1 MPFPTPVHHSLD
13 EVDPESIIR
22 KGYPKDFLP
31 NPQTVR
37 FPQGKSTYW
46 LFGPEDGKKVVLIHG
61 ISTPS
66 IMWKDFAPWLAGKGF
81 RILVYDLYGRG
92 YSEAP
97 DTTYDVDL
105 FITQLVLLF
114 QHVEWSN
121 ADIIGFS
128 MGGGIAAAYASIFP
142 KLVSGKVIFV
152 ASAGLMAGV
161 PKEMSDAAVNR
172 NPDLTS
178 YPVGPEDI
186 LPRMRALQRQ
196 SLPGFVHA
204 LKSSFRDGPIRDMD
218 SAFEMLSLRL
228 HTSNAWSYT

>member
-1 MPFPTPVHHSLD
+1 MQKSQGSSPNQTQ
-13 EVDPESIIR
+13 EIQPEH
-22 KGYPKDFLP
+22 LE
-31 NPQTVR
+31 
-37 FPQGKSTYW
+37 
-46 LFGPEDGKKVVLIHG
+46 EDGEEADEDVMEEEEENH
-61 ISTPS
+61 SE
-66 IMWKDFAPWLAGKGF
+66 DN
-81 RILVYDLYGRG
+81 LYGRG

-97 DTTYDVDL
+97 DTTYGVDL
-105 FITQLVLLF
+105 FITQLALLF
-114 QHVEWSN
+114 QNVEWSN
-121 ADIIGFS
+121 ADIIGLS

-152 ASAGLMAGV
+152 ASADLMAGV